1 MVLFDCEDE
10 PFVLWQEREHV
21 QKQPMHNIGKGR
33 SQDES
38 RFEWAGDVPV
48 GEPFVFRVGWESGR
62 VIKPADDV
70 FFSTSADCVWL
81 QDEHFFD
88 YCPAAHVS
96 PSRVT
101 KIDSFVGSLSPRP
114 LYIYLPR
121 GYKEHIHRKYPVLY
135 MHDGQNC
142 FEAYVEDS
150 FAGSWQADLAADQ
163 MIREGKMRECVIV
176 GVSNGSKERFFEYM
190 PDFSRLPDFVLDS
203 YYQVEVEEEPITEE
217 PDEADTSPDADT
229 EFVEDLDL
237 NDEPEL
243 LEVSEVSEL
252 PEERREYTNEES
264 VGRASATVA
273 FYASDVAPFIESR
286 YRVKSG
292 RENRATC
299 GSSMGGLMTMFF
311 AWEAPSFARH
321 HAAMS
326 TSFWLTRTKDKELPW
341 IKRLQQE
348 EPRDIRLWLDSGTGD
363 RGEHDDG
370 MKDAILARDA
380 LLANG
385 FVQGASFHYEL
396 AEGAQHHESAWAARL
411 PRALT
416 FLFPPTLDW

>member
-1 MVLFDCEDE
+1 
-10 PFVLWQEREHV
+10 
-21 QKQPMHNIGKGR
+21 
-33 SQDES
+33 
-38 RFEWAGDVPV
+38 
-48 GEPFVFRVGWESGR
+48 
-62 VIKPADDV
+62 
-70 FFSTSADCVWL
+70 
-81 QDEHFFD
+81 
-88 YCPAAHVS
+88 
-96 PSRVT
+96 
-101 KIDSFVGSLSPRP
+101 
-114 LYIYLPR
+114 
-121 GYKEHIHRKYPVLY
+121 

-142 FEAYVEDS
+142 FEAFVEDS
-150 FAGSWQADLAADQ
+150 FSGSWQADLAADQ

-176 GVSNGSKERFFEYM
+176 GVSNGSKERLFEYM
-190 PDFSRLPDFVLDS
+190 PDFARLPDFVLDS
-203 YYQVEVEEEPITEE
+203 YYKAEEEPVTEASDETEGALVDLLDEEE
-217 PDEADTSPDADT
+217 PEELETSEVAEESGESELSEP
-229 EFVEDLDL
+229 
-237 NDEPEL
+237 PEL
-243 LEVSEVSEL
+243 SEIPEVSEVSE
-252 PEERREYTNEES
+252 ERREYTDEES

-273 FYASDVAPFIESR
+273 YYASDVAPFIASR

-411 PRALT
+411 PRVLT